1 MYICATLNYLIMS
14 LVRFGVSIEE
24 ELLHDLDNYVL
35 KNKFPNRSQ
44 AIRQI
49 IAELS
54 VKNKISQNEI
64 VAGVITISY
73 NHHKSAIL
81 QKINDTQHDYLSVI
95 LSSMH
100 FHIDHHQCMEI
111 IAVKGFAYLIQE
123 LADKLISIKGIDHGN
138 LAFSK

>member
-1 MYICATLNYLIMS
+1 MS